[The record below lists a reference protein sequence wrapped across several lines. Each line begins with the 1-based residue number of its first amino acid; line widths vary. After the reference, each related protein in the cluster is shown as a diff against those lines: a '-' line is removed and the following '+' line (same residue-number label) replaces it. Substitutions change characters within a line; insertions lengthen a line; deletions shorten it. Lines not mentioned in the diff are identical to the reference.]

1 MVKTFIHI
9 NQGNLK
15 GNIKTRREGRDQELL
30 PVITIKS
37 GNTNTYCNAV
47 AVLGPSRV
55 IYGHGEPLL
64 ACGARVVIETDAE
77 IKVLE

>member
-55 IYGHGEPLL
+55 IYGHGEAILP
-64 ACGARVVIETDAE
+64 CGARVVIETDAE

>member
-9 NQGNLK
+9 NQGTLK

-55 IYGHGEPLL
+55 IYGHGEAILP
-64 ACGARVVIETDAE
+64 CGARVVIETEADVE
-77 IKVLE
+77 VLE

>member
-55 IYGHGEPLL
+55 IYGHGEAILPS
-64 ACGARVVIETDAE
+64 GARVVIETEADVE
-77 IKVLE
+77 VLE

>member
-1 MVKTFIHI
+1 MKKYIHI

-30 PVITIKS
+30 PVITIKE

-47 AVLGPSRV
+47 SVLGPSRV
-55 IYGHGEPLL
+55 IYGHGDPLL
-64 ACGARVVIETDAE
+64 PCGARVVIETEAAVE
-77 IKVLE
+77 VLE